1 MVRNSAGH
9 NPSLVR
15 VGPAP
20 DRDAEPGRGHLIAI
34 RAASLTYDI

>member
-20 DRDAEPGRGHLIAI
+20 DRDVELGRGHLIAI
-34 RAASLTYDI
+34 RGSIFDL

>member
-34 RAASLTYDI
+34 RGSIFDL